1 MAAQKQKKSYKR
13 GRKISWR
20 CKKQKNLQFRIFLL
34 SFKWIYGFEGREKL
48 NFNTMES
55 FVSNKIIWLQHT
67 HILCTNLLKLNS
79 FLWFLMTKISF
90 EVAMCPPALKIILKG
105 LRQWRIKEW
114 RGEQVMRNIYESFY
128 LPSSISIQRG
138 SGRSSS
144 NIIGEWYNFQFNI
157 YNAIKILFETFSS
170 SSSLF
175 AHKCRRRRW
184 KILDMKAG
192 NHVRQMKIKTK

>member
-1 MAAQKQKKSYKR
+1 MIATHAHFMHQSPQIKF
-13 GRKISWR
+13 ISLIFND
-20 CKKQKNLQFRIFLL
+20 KNLLWGCDVPTCTRI
-34 SFKWIYGFEGREKL
+34 
-48 NFNTMES
+48 
-55 FVSNKIIWLQHT
+55 V
-67 HILCTNLLKLNS
+67 
-79 FLWFLMTKISF
+79 
-90 EVAMCPPALKIILKG
+90 LKG